1 MAVNNSK
8 SYLPSLNNL
17 VEQYSNTYHHS
28 INKKPINA
36 DYSALNEN
44 IGTIPKT
51 PKFHVNGVRM
61 IDLIES
67 EILSTNLNLMIESQL
82 LNIRIKIK
90 NINGGKVIGSF
101 YKKYCC

>member
-1 MAVNNSK
+1 MAVKNSK
-8 SYLPSLNNL
+8 CYLPSLNSL
-17 VEQYSNTYHHS
+17 VEQYSNTYHRS

-51 PKFHVNGVRM
+51 LK
-61 IDLIES
+61 
-67 EILSTNLNLMIESQL
+67 NLNLMIESQL
-82 LNIRIKIK
+82 LNIRIKMK

>member
-1 MAVNNSK
+1 MAVKNSK
-8 SYLPSLNNL
+8 CYLPSLNSL

-51 PKFHVNGVRM
+51 LK
-61 IDLIES
+61 
-67 EILSTNLNLMIESQL
+67 NLNLMIESQL
-82 LNIRIKIK
+82 LNIRIKMK